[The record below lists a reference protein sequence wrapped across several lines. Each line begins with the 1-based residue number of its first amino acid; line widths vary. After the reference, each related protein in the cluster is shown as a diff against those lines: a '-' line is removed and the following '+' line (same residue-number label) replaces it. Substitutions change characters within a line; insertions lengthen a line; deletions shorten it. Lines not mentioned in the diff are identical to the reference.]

1 MTITQ
6 LSHVAMEMGVI
17 LLSNG
22 AETYRVEESMHR
34 ICIALGAKE
43 AETFVV
49 PTTIILSVT
58 IDNEKPL
65 TRTRRIHTRKIDLA
79 KVTEINQLSRHI
91 CYAPTNYKDLISEI
105 KRIDTVPSYPY
116 LYHVLAFAFISQ
128 MFTLFF
134 GGNFLDSC
142 IGFIIGLGIK
152 MQMDIMR
159 RLDTNIFFTNI
170 IGGLIASTV
179 AVIATDLALTTN
191 MDTIIIG
198 SIMTLVPGLAITNSI
213 RDIIAGDHLSG
224 LIKGIEALLIGAAIA
239 AGVVVPLSLLRPF
252 WGG

>member
-91 CYAPTNYKDLISEI
+91 CYAPTNYKDLVAEI

-159 RLDTNIFFTNI
+159 RFDANIFFTNI

-179 AVIATDLALTTN
+179 AVIATDLGLTTN

-224 LIKGIEALLIGAAIA
+224 LIKGVEALLIGAAIA
-239 AGVVVPLSLLRPF
+239 AGVAVPLSLLRPF

>member
-1 MTITQ
+1 MTINQ

-43 AETFVV
+43 AEIFVV
-49 PTTIILSVT
+49 PTTIIISVSL
-58 IDNEKPL
+58 EGEVPL
-65 TRTRRIHTRKIDLA
+65 TRTRRIHSRKIDLT
-79 KVTEINQLSRHI
+79 KVSEINHLSRHI
-91 CYAPTNYKDLISEI
+91 CYEPTNYKDLLADIT
-105 KRIDTVPSYPY
+105 RIDTIASYPY
-116 LYHVLAFAFISQ
+116 YLHVLAFAFISQ

-134 GGNFLDSC
+134 GGSFVDSC
-142 IGFIIGLGIK
+142 VGFMIGLGIK
-152 MQMDIMR
+152 LQMDIMGR
-159 RLDTNIFFTNI
+159 FEANVFFTNI
-170 IGGLIASTV
+170 VGGLIASLV
-179 AVIATDLALTTN
+179 AVTAAGLGLSTN

-213 RDIIAGDHLSG
+213 RDIIAGDYLSG
-224 LIKGIEALLIGAAIA
+224 LAKGVEALLIGAAIA
-239 AGVVVPLSLLRPF
+239 AGVAVPLSLLRPF

>member
-22 AETYRVEESMHR
+22 AETYRVEESMQR

-43 AETFVV
+43 AEIFVV
-49 PTTIILSVT
+49 PTTIIISVT
-58 IDNEKPL
+58 LAGKDPL
-65 TRTRRIHTRKIDLA
+65 TRTRRIHSRKIDLA
-79 KVTEINQLSRHI
+79 KVTELNHLSRQI
-91 CYAPTNYKDLISEI
+91 CYEPTDYYALLAEI
-105 KRIDTVPSYPY
+105 RRIDTLPSYPY
-116 LYHVLAFAFISQ
+116 FLHVLAFAFISQ

-142 IGFIIGLGIK
+142 IGFLIGIGVKLQI
-152 MQMDIMR
+152 DVMR
-159 RLDTNIFFTNI
+159 NFDSNSFFTNI
-170 IGGLIASTV
+170 VGGLIVSIIAV
-179 AVIATDLALTTN
+179 AATGLGIVSN

-213 RDIIAGDHLSG
+213 RDIIAGDYLSG
-224 LIKGIEALLIGAAIA
+224 LTKGVEALLIGAGIA
-239 AGVVVPLSLLRPF
+239 AGVAVPLSLLRPF